1 MASAGLRIEGW
12 RGESARR
19 PPKRGKTEASEVR
32 KTLISVFAS
41 TVVSRLDCSR
51 HRPRRSRAGGRV
63 SLSLSRL
70 ALGRSALSSQVT
82 GGPLCAD
89 RSALCASRL
98 AKDEKGTNRDC
109 DISHYDN
116 QNQSRAAALR
126 RELPPGGCARPGK
139 NLLPPTSTWSH
150 TTHRTRGLSALTFHQ
165 PYGVHPELL
174 PSCRCLNTHCGT
186 VAVRAM

>member
-70 ALGRSALSSQVT
+70 ALGTHSGHGCGVV
-82 GGPLCAD
+82 LCAETAV
-89 RSALCASRL
+89 RSASRL
-98 AKDEKGTNRDC
+98 AKPKKTKKVPIVTVTLAITITRTRAEPRRCDANCRPEVAPAQAKTCYLLLVPGLTPRTAHVASLHSHSTNHTVCTRSC
-109 DISHYDN
+109 C
-116 QNQSRAAALR
+116 RPAAA
-126 RELPPGGCARPGK
+126 
-139 NLLPPTSTWSH
+139 
-150 TTHRTRGLSALTFHQ
+150 
-165 PYGVHPELL
+165 
-174 PSCRCLNTHCGT
+174 
-186 VAVRAM
+186 